1 MEMIK
6 SRIDTKG
13 DEYKANYEAMEQKV
27 AELRAELRKARD
39 ERSEKARKRN
49 AELGKLPV
57 QERLDLLLDR
67 NTPWLEIAPLAA
79 RGMYD
84 GKVHGAG
91 SRAGIGVVHGRE
103 VLVHANDP
111 MIKGGTVY
119 PMGVKKTLRCQQ
131 ICMEN
136 NLPMIMMVDS
146 GGAYLPLQSEIF
158 PDVDDGG
165 RVFYNQAIM
174 SKMNIPQ
181 ITAVMGLCTAG
192 GAYVP
197 AMSDHVVHVTKT
209 GAIFLGGPPLVLAA
223 TGEEV
228 SAEDLGG
235 AMVHC
240 SESGVSDYFAEDD
253 AHGIQILRDIVY
265 MLPQAEKARVPT
277 REPKPPD
284 YDPKEIYG
292 IVPRN
297 LSTPYD
303 VREIIARMVD
313 GSEFLEFKALYGPTL
328 VCGWAYIHGYQMGIL
343 GNNGVL
349 FSDSSLKATQFI
361 SLCDRQGIP
370 LLFLQN
376 INGYIIG
383 RDYERRGI
391 TKDGHK
397 MVHAVS
403 TATVPKFTVIVGAS
417 FGAGNYGMCGRA
429 YSPRFLWMWPNAQI
443 GVMGGEQAADVLIT
457 VKNNQLEREGQ
468 PPLSEEI
475 ADSIRKPIIQ
485 SAYNEGNAYYSTANL
500 WDDGILDPAS
510 TRDVIGLAVSASLNA
525 PLEGR
530 NQGHGT
536 FRM

>member
-1 MEMIK
+1 MEVIET
-6 SRIDTKG
+6 RISTAS
-13 DEYKANYEAMEQKV
+13 DEYKANYEHMERLV
-27 AELRAELRKARD
+27 AELKAEMKKARED
-39 ERSEKARKRN
+39 RSEKALHRN

-57 QERLDLLLDR
+57 RKRLDLLLDR

-79 RGMYD
+79 KGLYD

-91 SRAGIGVVHGRE
+91 SHAGIGLVQGRE
-103 VLVHANDP
+103 VLVFANDP

-119 PMGVKKTLRCQQ
+119 PMGVKKTLRCQT
-131 ICMEN
+131 IAMEN
-136 NLPMIMMVDS
+136 RLPMIVLVDS

-158 PDVDDGG
+158 PDADDGG
-165 RVFYNQAIM
+165 RIFYNQALM

-192 GAYVP
+192 GAYIP
-197 AMSDHVVHVTKT
+197 AMSDHVVHVTGT
-209 GAIFLGGPPLVLAA
+209 GAIFLGGPPLVKAA

-228 SAEDLGG
+228 TAEELGG
-235 AMVHC
+235 ARVHC
-240 SESGVSDYFAEDD
+240 QESGVSDYFAEDD
-253 AHGIQILRDIVY
+253 EHALQIVRDITAI
-265 MLPQAEKARVPT
+265 LPQQEKARVPMRPPKNPLYEP
-277 REPKPPD
+277 RE
-284 YDPKEIYG
+284 IWG
-292 IVPRN
+292 IVPQSI
-297 LSTPYD
+297 STPYD

-328 VCGWAYIHGYQMGIL
+328 VCGWAYIHGYQVGIL

-349 FSDSSLKATQFI
+349 FSNSSLKATQFI
-361 SLCDRQGIP
+361 QLCDRQGIP

-383 RDYERRGI
+383 REYERGGI

-417 FGAGNYGMCGRA
+417 FGAGNYGMCGRG

-443 GVMGGEQAADVLIT
+443 GVMGGEQAADVLVS
-457 VKNNQLEREGQ
+457 VKNDQLAREGQ
-468 PPLSEEI
+468 PPLAPEI
-475 ADSIRKPIIQ
+475 VAGIRGPIIQ
-485 SAYNEGNAYYSTANL
+485 SALNEGNAYYSTANL
-500 WDDGILDPAS
+500 WDDGILDPAM
-510 TRDVIGLAVSASLNA
+510 TRDVLGLAISASLNA
-525 PLEGR
+525 SLDDR
-530 NQGHGT
+530 DQGHGT